1 MSSTTAGGLYDM
13 TESGS
18 SVDAVP
24 EGVYRVTVTR
34 AQPNEKNPESRTL
47 FLTLEVVDG
56 PLAGK
61 EAEVNLYVP
70 DLDKDKRGAR
80 FHWNSKIRGF
90 FAYDAVKAAIK
101 FFDGA
106 DLEDGLNSIADA
118 LIGKVVSAEIGINTK
133 EGDKYYGNNELT
145 STTAPTNVPTPAAQA
160 APDGPAPAP
169 AADPQ
174 PTSAAP
180 QPEQPKAKVP
190 F

>member
-1 MSSTTAGGLYDM
+1 M

-24 EGVYRVTVTR
+24 EGVYRVSVTR

-47 FLTLEVVDG
+47 FLTLEVIDG

-90 FAYDAVKAAIK
+90 FAYDAVKDAIK

-106 DLEDGLNSIADA
+106 DLEDGLNAIADA

-145 STTAPTNVPTPAAQA
+145 STTAPTNVVASNEYAEAATEA
-160 APDGPAPAP
+160 
-169 AADPQ
+169 
-174 PTSAAP
+174 SAAAAAEP
-180 QPEQPKAKVP
+180 VAAARETAEQPKVKAP